1 MAITKF
7 IEFATDRIHPDV
19 FIEYQ
24 NNNYVEGDFTGADA
38 STLDFTKIGWMISI
52 REKMRVEGT
61 LTDDVDTL
69 INSIFE
75 MTFINGNG
83 ETIPNY
89 LALSNGNYNL
99 LQQIVYDN
107 RANESFTFDFSYIT
121 SFGSAMEQLLYSKF
135 DENQLSAAEMIV
147 EFGLHNAVAVLDI
160 ARLGSESVE
169 ALASKRFSAYMYAYQ
184 KAASES
190 ISIPDGTGK
199 AAKTLNA
206 IRAKIIT
213 GLNHTYESFYFK
225 NAPSQSSASY
235 PKNELAR
242 MFSYLSHELL
252 VIYAPELIEDLAAP
266 LDGSLFTAAL
276 LISVQGTTGLGKT
289 QVSFDSEGYKTRV
302 ESSVQ
307 NKGYS
312 PLYFYINR
320 YKTECK
326 EAVLTE
332 LAKAFSPVAVAI
344 DVNLND
350 GYTPLSLLSY
360 YLEIDDDDHWQNQ
373 EIASFIKTSTD
384 FVTSASSPFEA
395 IATLGSVRDF
405 TGGKTNNAFG
415 TVNNIFNKINDRHSA
430 WWAEVSAEENNQQT
444 IDDFEPIFT
453 ILSGEVFHGT
463 SFSYANYK
471 IWMFEYGK
479 EIS

>member
-38 STLDFTKIGWMISI
+38 STLDFTKVGWMISV

-61 LTDDVDTL
+61 LTNDVDTL
-69 INSIFE
+69 VNNIFN
-75 MTFINGNG
+75 MTLTDDGG
-83 ETIPNY
+83 TIPNY
-89 LALSNGNYNL
+89 LALSNGNFNI

-107 RANESFTFDFSYIT
+107 RANEAFLFDFSYIT
-121 SFGSAMEQLLYSKF
+121 SFSSAMDQLLYSKF
-135 DENQLSAAEMIV
+135 DDNQMSAAEMVI

-160 ARLGSESVE
+160 ARLGSDSSDS
-169 ALASKRFSAYMYAYQ
+169 LASKRFSVYMYAYQ
-184 KAASES
+184 KAASEF

-213 GLNHTYESFYFK
+213 GLYPTYESFYFT
-225 NAPSQSSASY
+225 NSLSQSSASY
-235 PKNELAR
+235 PKNEISRIL
-242 MFSYLSHELL
+242 SYLSHELL
-252 VIYAPELIEDLAAP
+252 VRYVPNIIEDLAAP
-266 LDGSLFTAAL
+266 LDGGVFTAAL
-276 LISVQGTTGLGKT
+276 STSVHGTTGLSKT
-289 QVSFDSEGYKTRV
+289 QVTFDADGYKTRV

-326 EAVLTE
+326 SAVLIE

-344 DVNLND
+344 GTNLND
-350 GYTPLSLLSY
+350 GFTPLSLLSY
-360 YLEIDDDDHWQNQ
+360 YLEIDDTDHWKNQ
-373 EIASFIKTSTD
+373 EIASFIKSSAS
-384 FVTSASSPFEA
+384 FVTSFTNPFEA
-395 IATLGSVRDF
+395 MAALGSVRDF

-415 TVNNIFNKINDRHSA
+415 TVNNVFNKINDRHNA
-430 WWAEVSAEENNQQT
+430 WWTEVSSAEENQQT

-453 ILSGEVFHGT
+453 ILSGEVLPGT

-479 EIS
+479 EIT